1 MKKRLGIIVSI
12 VIIAFIGFF
21 GYNYYSKN
29 NTDNKKVITVA
40 TSGTYYPFTF
50 KEGNQIEGFEV
61 DVWNDIGKRLGYKV
75 EYKTASFS
83 GLFGM
88 LDSGKVNTIANQITV
103 SKEREEKYYFTEPTV
118 YTGAQIVVRKDE
130 NGITN
135 LSDLKGKTVGVDL
148 GSNYEEIIKNAD
160 KENHENI
167 TVKTYQDTNVAFNQ
181 LLLGRIDA
189 VVIDRVSAAMM
200 INKGNLELKMVG
212 KPIKPLENA
221 YPFVKNKENEELV
234 TKINSAINA
243 MKADGTLKAISEKWL
258 KTNVT
263 TPEDIDNAG
272 AITTTD
278 KEHSNVNISGVFDFS
293 YAKEIFPKVLV
304 GLKVT
309 LIIAIVSMI
318 IGLIVGLILSVVRVY
333 KIPVLKQIVEVYI
346 SFFRGTPLLV
356 QLFLLYFGLPQ
367 VIPELKDMSAYIA
380 TIVGLG
386 LNSSAYIAEVLR
398 SSIDAIDKG
407 QMEACYSLGMTKGQ
421 GLRRIVLPQAF
432 RISIPSLGN
441 IFIDNIKSSSLAFTL
456 GVVEILAQAQMIAA
470 ASYRFFEPYVIAALI
485 YWIVI
490 LFFSF
495 LQRILE
501 KKLSVY

>member
-1 MKKRLGIIVSI
+1 MKKRLAIIVSI
-12 VIIAFIGFF
+12 IIIAFIGFF
-21 GYNYYSKN
+21 GYRHYTQINDN
-29 NTDNKKVITVA
+29 NKKVITVA
-40 TSGTYYPFTF
+40 MSGTYYPFTF
-50 KEGNQIEGFEV
+50 KEGNQIQGFEV

-88 LDSGKVNTIANQITV
+88 LDSGKVNTIANQITI

-118 YTGAQIVVRKDE
+118 YTGAQIVVRNDE

-135 LSDLKGKTVGVDL
+135 LSDLKGKTIGVDL
-148 GSNYEEIIKNAD
+148 GSNYEEMLKKDDKNND
-160 KENHENI
+160 I
-167 TVKTYQDTNVAFNQ
+167 TIKTYQDTNVAFNQ
-181 LLLGRIDA
+181 LMLGRIDA

-200 INKGNLELKMVG
+200 INKGNLPLKIVG
-212 KPIKPLENA
+212 KPIEPLENA
-221 YPFVKNKENEELV
+221 YPFVKTPENQELV
-234 TKINSAINA
+234 VKINAAINA
-243 MKADGTLKAISEKWL
+243 MRSDGTLKAISEKWL

-263 TPEDIDNAG
+263 TPGDTDNVG
-272 AITTTD
+272 VITSTD
-278 KEHSNVNISGVFDFS
+278 KSNESSISAFNIS
-293 YAKEIFPKVLV
+293 YAKEILPKVLV
-304 GLKVT
+304 GLKTT
-309 LIIAIVSMI
+309 LIIAIISMV
-318 IGLIVGLILSVVRVY
+318 IGLIVGLVLSVIRVY
-333 KIPVLKQIVEVYI
+333 KVPVLKQIVEVYI

-367 VIPELKDMSAYIA
+367 VIPELRDMSAYIA

-407 QMEACYSLGMTKGQ
+407 QMEACYSLGMTKAQ

-432 RISIPSLGN
+432 RIAIPPLGN
-441 IFIDNIKSSSLAFTL
+441 VFIDNIKSSSLAFTL

-485 YWIVI
+485 YWVVI

-495 LQRILE
+495 LQRLLE

>member
-1 MKKRLGIIVSI
+1 MKKRLAIIIS
-12 VIIAFIGFF
+12 VILIAIIGFF
-21 GYNYYSKN
+21 GYKYYSQGN
-29 NTDNKKVITVA
+29 NDKKVITVA
-40 TSGTYYPFTF
+40 MSGTYYPFTF
-50 KEGNQIEGFEV
+50 KEGDQIQGFEV

-88 LDSGKVNTIANQITV
+88 LDSGKVNTIANQITI

-118 YTGAQIVVRKDE
+118 YTGAQIVVRNDE

-148 GSNYEEIIKNAD
+148 GSNYEEMIKKAD
-160 KENHENI
+160 KNNDI

-181 LLLGRIDA
+181 LMLGRIDA

-200 INKGNLELKMVG
+200 INKGNLPLKIVG
-212 KPIKPLENA
+212 KPIETLENA
-221 YPFVKNKENEELV
+221 YPFVKTPENKELIA
-234 TKINSAINA
+234 KINGAINS
-243 MKADGTLKAISEKWL
+243 MKADGTLKGISEKWL

-263 TPEDIDNAG
+263 TPGDTDNVG
-272 AITTTD
+272 AITSTD
-278 KEHSNVNISGVFDFS
+278 KANANSSAFDIS
-293 YAKEIFPKVLV
+293 YAKEILPKVLV
-304 GLKVT
+304 GLKTT
-309 LIIAIVSMI
+309 LIIAVVSMI
-318 IGLIVGLILSVVRVY
+318 IGLIVGLILSIIRVY
-333 KIPVLKQIVEVYI
+333 KVPVLKQIVEVYI

-367 VIPELKDMSAYIA
+367 VIPELRDMSAYIA

-398 SSIDAIDKG
+398 SSIDAIDAG
-407 QMEACYSLGMTKGQ
+407 QMEACYSLGMTRAQ

-432 RISIPSLGN
+432 RIAIPPLGN

-485 YWIVI
+485 YWVVI

-495 LQRILE
+495 LQRRLE

>member
-1 MKKRLGIIVSI
+1 MKKRLAIIVSI
-12 VIIAFIGFF
+12 IIIAFIGFF
-21 GYNYYSKN
+21 GYRHYTQINDN
-29 NTDNKKVITVA
+29 NKKVITVA
-40 TSGTYYPFTF
+40 MSGTYYPFTF

-88 LDSGKVNTIANQITV
+88 LDSGKVNTIANQITI
-103 SKEREEKYYFTEPTV
+103 SKEREGKYYFTEPTV
-118 YTGAQIVVRKDE
+118 YTGAQIVVRNDE

-135 LSDLKGKTVGVDL
+135 LSDLKGKTIGVDL
-148 GSNYEEIIKNAD
+148 GSNYEEMLKKDDKNND
-160 KENHENI
+160 I
-167 TVKTYQDTNVAFNQ
+167 TIKTYQDTNVAFNQ
-181 LLLGRIDA
+181 LMLGRIDA

-200 INKGNLELKMVG
+200 INKGNLPLKIVG
-212 KPIKPLENA
+212 KPIETLENA
-221 YPFVKNKENEELV
+221 YPFVKTPENQELV
-234 TKINSAINA
+234 VKINAAINA
-243 MKADGTLKAISEKWL
+243 MRSDGTLKAISEKWL

-263 TPEDIDNAG
+263 TPGDTDNVG
-272 AITTTD
+272 VITSTD
-278 KEHSNVNISGVFDFS
+278 KSNESSISAFNIS
-293 YAKEIFPKVLV
+293 YAKEILPKVLV
-304 GLKVT
+304 GLKTT
-309 LIIAIVSMI
+309 LIIAIISMV
-318 IGLIVGLILSVVRVY
+318 IGLIVGLVLSVIRVY
-333 KIPVLKQIVEVYI
+333 KVPVLKQIVEVYI

-367 VIPELKDMSAYIA
+367 VIPELRDMSAYIA

-407 QMEACYSLGMTKGQ
+407 QMEACYSLGMTKAQ

-432 RISIPSLGN
+432 RIAIPPLGN
-441 IFIDNIKSSSLAFTL
+441 VFIDNIKSSSLAFTL

-485 YWIVI
+485 YWVVI

-495 LQRILE
+495 LQRLLE

>member
-1 MKKRLGIIVSI
+1 MKKKVA
-12 VIIAFIGFF
+12 VIISIILIAIIGFF
-21 GYNYYSKN
+21 GYRYYSQNKES
-29 NTDNKKVITVA
+29 NKKVITVA
-40 TSGTYYPFTF
+40 MSGTYYPFTF
-50 KEGNQIEGFEV
+50 KEGNNIEGFEV

-88 LDSGKVNTIANQITV
+88 LDSGKVNTIANQITI
-103 SKEREEKYYFTEPTV
+103 SKEREDKYYFTEPTV
-118 YTGAQIVVRKDE
+118 YTGAQIIVRNDE
-130 NGITN
+130 SGVKS

-148 GSNYEEIIKNAD
+148 GSNYEEMIKKAD
-160 KENHENI
+160 TNGDI
-167 TVKTYQDTNVAFNQ
+167 DIKTYQDTNVAFNQ
-181 LLLGRIDA
+181 LMLGRIDA

-200 INKGNLELKMVG
+200 INKGNLPLKIVG

-221 YPFVKNKENEELV
+221 YPFVKTPENKELI
-234 TKINSAINA
+234 TKINGAINA
-243 MKADGTLKAISEKWL
+243 MRADGTLKAISEKWL

-263 TPEDIDNAG
+263 TAGDTDNVA
-272 AITTTD
+272 AITGND
-278 KEHSNVNISGVFDFS
+278 KINPTATKSSAFDIL

-304 GLKVT
+304 GLKTT
-309 LIIAIVSMI
+309 LIIAVVSMI
-318 IGLIVGLILSVVRVY
+318 IGLIIGLILSIIRVY
-333 KIPVLKQIVEVYI
+333 KVPVLKQIVEVYI

-367 VIPELKDMSAYIA
+367 IIPELRDMSAYFA
-380 TIVGLG
+380 TIIGLG

-398 SSIDAIDKG
+398 SSIDAIDDG
-407 QMEACYSLGMTKGQ
+407 QMEACYSLGMTRAQ

-432 RISIPSLGN
+432 RIAIPPLGN
-441 IFIDNIKSSSLAFTL
+441 VFIDNIKSSSLAFTL

-485 YWIVI
+485 YWAVI

-495 LQRILE
+495 LQRRLE